1 MANEQKGIATEVIE
15 GMERV
20 AKAVKIYMTEAEIA
34 EAGGQQG
41 IGAEWNGEMLHTRDL
56 IDRHEAFRL
65 LTEQMH
71 SYTVSKYA
79 TAAEC
84 RAAQIAAA
92 ECAALIA
99 NMRAARKD
107 EEI

>member
-20 AKAVKIYMTEAEIA
+20 
-34 EAGGQQG
+34 G
-41 IGAEWNGEMLHTRDL
+41 
-56 IDRHEAFRL
+56 
-65 LTEQMH
+65 
-71 SYTVSKYA
+71 
-79 TAAEC
+79 TAAG
-84 RAAQIAAA
+84 IAAA